1 MPVVIENISSVFLFL
16 WTEIKTCIPLSQL
29 LNNGPS
35 TFSKAALEVKWPYQ
49 FRNSSL
55 LYITSYDTEGP
66 INCTTD
72 IQINP
77 LNVSVRHTNTET
89 TQMHT
94 NTQTVHNIQLLSTVL
109 SPVILK
115 ILLLNLCLKVW
126 LSQPWIILKRSADIK
141 LVLGCTLYHFVP
153 KHAESV

>member
-1 MPVVIENISSVFLFL
+1 MPVVIENSSSVFFFL
-16 WTEIKTCIPLSQL
+16 WTEMKTCIALSQL

-94 NTQTVHNIQLLSTVL
+94 NTQTVHNIQLLSTLL

-115 ILLLNLCLKVW
+115 VLLLNLCLRIW
-126 LSQPWIILKRSADIK
+126 LSQPWIFLKRSADTRLYFIP
-141 LVLGCTLYHFVP
+141 LCTKTCWVSLTF
-153 KHAESV
+153 S